1 MLNLVNSHSKEYD
14 FAQGNQKIS
23 VASAPG
29 RIHYLGENGLI
40 GKRLLLSS
48 SIDKTLA
55 VAVSPRTDGMFRF
68 FSADTEERKRTS
80 YVNLRPRREDRWANY
95 LKVAVSIFVETPD
108 PTVDEIPQTGGLSFS
123 ITSTIPK
130 AKGFGSSSAL
140 ELASALALR
149 PLFEPDM
156 SDDELLLRLADSHR
170 LYFEREYDIVD
181 FYLMMS
187 AKQDT
192 WTIVD
197 EYEMDEGLSCAR
209 NIKTPFGA
217 EYKTIVYDSRVP
229 GFETAPEIEMRIEQL
244 ESGLEML
251 AQRKSGIS
259 FQDVEA
265 VELIENEKKMTEE
278 MRRRCMHVAQ
288 EAIRLTSLEAAMQAG
303 DITQVSK
310 LFQHSQN
317 SLRDLYE
324 VSCPEIDWLVRRAA
338 ETPGVAASRMVGQG
352 FGGSTFAILTPE
364 AEKAYKAKLEDY
376 ERIFGFHPQK
386 HEIKIGE
393 GAQYIGLY

>member
-1 MLNLVNSHSKEYD
+1 MLDLVTSHCKEYD
-14 FAQGNQKIS
+14 FVPGSQKIS

-48 SIDKTLA
+48 SINKTLT
-55 VAVSPRTDGMFRF
+55 VAVSPRADGMFRF
-68 FSADTEERKRTS
+68 FSADTEERKRTT

-95 LKVAVSIFVETPD
+95 LKVAISIFLETPD
-108 PTVDEIPQTGGLSFS
+108 PTVDPIPQTGGLSFS

-156 SDDELLLRLADSHR
+156 SDNELLARLAESHR
-170 LYFEREYDIVD
+170 FYFEREYDIVD

-187 AKQDT
+187 AKQDM
-192 WTIVD
+192 WTVVN
-197 EYEMDEGLSCAR
+197 EGRMRYGLSCAR
-209 NIKTPFGA
+209 TIGTPFGG
-217 EYKTIVYDSRVP
+217 YKTVVFDSRVP
-229 GFETAPEIEMRIEQL
+229 SFDSSSEIKDRSEQL
-244 ESGLEML
+244 ERGLEIL
-251 AQRKSGIS
+251 SQRKFGMT
-259 FQDVEA
+259 FQDADA
-265 VELIENEKKMTEE
+265 VELIENEKKMNEE

-288 EAIRLTSLEAAMQAG
+288 EAVRLSSLEAAMQAG
-303 DITQVSK
+303 DIAQVSK

-317 SLRDLYE
+317 SLRDLFE

-338 ETPGVAASRMVGQG
+338 ETPGVAASRMIGQG
-352 FGGSTFAILTPE
+352 FGGSTFAILTSE
-364 AEKAYKAKLEDY
+364 AEKEYKVKLEDY

-386 HEIKIGE
+386 HEIATGV
-393 GAQYIGLY
+393 GAEYIGLQ